1 MSDIPLLGQPKPE
14 QLQPFPEA
22 STVIDA
28 EYAMLIYK
36 TPDGMTIESDDI
48 DLLIHVK
55 RRPSLDEMDGL
66 CANARKDFQ
75 ATETTQTLMVRT
87 AQMGQAM
94 QQDVT
99 NRHIQD
105 QLNLDK
111 QAAEAEIA
119 RKVEGHR

>member
-1 MSDIPLLGQPKPE
+1 MEVPLLGLSQPQAPPE
-14 QLQPFPEA
+14 SP
-22 STVIDA
+22 VIDA

-55 RRPSLDEMDGL
+55 RRPSLDEMDGM

-94 QQDVT
+94 QQAAT
-99 NRHIQD
+99 NRAIQD

-111 QAAEAEIA
+111 QAAEAAVA
-119 RKVEGHR
+119 RRVQGGR

>member
-1 MSDIPLLGQPKPE
+1 MAEIPLLGQPHP
-14 QLQPFPEA
+14 QFPEPPE
-22 STVIDA
+22 TPVIDA

-55 RRPSLDEMDGL
+55 RRPSLDEMDGM

-94 QQDVT
+94 QQAAT
-99 NRHIQD
+99 NRAIND

-111 QAAEAEIA
+111 QAAEAEVA
-119 RKVEGHR
+119 RKVRGGR

>member
-1 MSDIPLLGQPKPE
+1 MADIHLLGQGNNSLPVPE
-14 QLQPFPEA
+14 TP
-22 STVIDA
+22 VIDA

-55 RRPSLDEMDGL
+55 RAPSLDEMDGL

-75 ATETTQTLMVRT
+75 ATETVQTMMVRT

-94 QQDVT
+94 QQQAI
-99 NRHIQD
+99 NRQMQD
-105 QLNLDK
+105 QLNLDR
-111 QAAEAEIA
+111 QASEAAVA
-119 RKVEGHR
+119 RKVEGHHR